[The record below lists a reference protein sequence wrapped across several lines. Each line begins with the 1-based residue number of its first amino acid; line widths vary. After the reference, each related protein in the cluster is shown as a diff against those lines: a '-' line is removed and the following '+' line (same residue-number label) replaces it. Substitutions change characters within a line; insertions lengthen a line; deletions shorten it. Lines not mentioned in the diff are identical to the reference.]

1 MHEQSRKLTILFT
14 RITAAARIV
23 RLVGVALI
31 QNGLFVNN
39 TVLRQEIFLPLT
51 LFCKRA
57 ITTGKKV
64 VKVSFKGLNPIQVSH
79 TINMNNCQNNNKPY

>member
-1 MHEQSRKLTILFT
+1 MHEQSRQLTILFT
-14 RITAAARIV
+14 RITAAA

-39 TVLRQEIFLPLT
+39 TVLRQEIFLPFT

-64 VKVSFKGLNPIQVSH
+64 AKVSFKGLNPIPVSH
-79 TINMNNCQNNNKPY
+79 TINMNNCQNNNKHY

>member
-1 MHEQSRKLTILFT
+1 MHEQSRQLTILFT
-14 RITAAARIV
+14 RITAAA

-39 TVLRQEIFLPLT
+39 TVLRQEIFLPFP

-64 VKVSFKGLNPIQVSH
+64 AKVSFKGLNPIPVSH